1 MRRATLAVVLATGAL
16 SVPAVA
22 LAAGDGDSTS
32 GQAPANNTPV
42 QTQEQ
47 QPDQQQQ
54 APKRGDCP
62 NHDGGGDSSSGG
74 GSDSQTTL

>member
-16 SVPAVA
+16 SIPAVA

-47 QPDQQQQ
+47 QPDQQQ